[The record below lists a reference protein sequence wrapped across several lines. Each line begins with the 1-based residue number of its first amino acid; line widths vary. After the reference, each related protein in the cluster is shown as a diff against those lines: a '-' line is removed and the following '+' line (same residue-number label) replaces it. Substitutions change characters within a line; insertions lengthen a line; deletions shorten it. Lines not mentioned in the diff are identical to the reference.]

1 MRGLG
6 LGVGVACFVL
16 AGSAQAQGLDD
27 LKWLAGCWVQTS
39 GDRTVEEHWTDASG
53 GVMLETGRTVK
64 AGQLRDYEF
73 TRIEMKDGALVFT
86 ADPMNQAEASFTAS
100 RQTADSIEFENLN
113 HDFPRHVRYRST
125 GPDSL
130 HAEIDGP
137 QDPTKPDSQ
146 TQTISW
152 DYTRCAP

>member
-1 MRGLG
+1 MMRVIALG
-6 LGVGVACFVL
+6 LFAYVSITGV
-16 AGSAQAQGLDD
+16 AQAQGLEG
-27 LKWLAGCWVQTS
+27 LKWLTGCWLQHD
-39 GDRTVEEHWTDASG
+39 GDRTVEEHWTDATG

-86 ADPMNQAEASFTAS
+86 ADPMDQAEASFAAKS
-100 RQTADSIEFENLN
+100 QTPDSIEFENLG
-113 HDFPRHVRYRST
+113 HDFPQHVRYRST

-137 QDPTKPDSQ
+137 MNGETK
-146 TQTISW
+146 TISW
-152 DYTRCAP
+152 EYTRCPS